1 MTPEEWRTGM
11 QNEADSVQD
20 AEWSHDTRCH
30 LRRRA
35 WLSGTAITLGFTAA
49 MLVLAILL
57 NAALFG
63 VLPGTNATLNGALWN
78 QFNIGWLFVAGL
90 GYLMSRRGF
99 TPLQATAGLLTAMIL
114 GSVVAR
120 LVTLDVRVSFPE
132 GMNGTFDLLPAPTS
146 VSSGSLLL
154 PVAANIA
161 ALGLGFLLARATSG
175 RREPA

>member
-1 MTPEEWRTGM
+1 MTPEEWNVGIR
-11 QNEADSVQD
+11 NEADSVQD
-20 AEWSHDTRCH
+20 THWSQDTRRH

-35 WLSGTAITLGFTAA
+35 WLTATAITLGFTAT

-78 QFNIGWLFVAGL
+78 QFSIGWLFVAGL
-90 GYLMSRRGF
+90 GSLMSRRGF

-120 LVTLDVRVSFPE
+120 LVTLDVHVSFPE
-132 GMNGTFDLLPAPTS
+132 GMNGTFDLLPGPTS
-146 VSSGSLLL
+146 VSIGSLLI

-161 ALGLGFLLARATSG
+161 ALGVGFLLARATSG
-175 RREPA
+175 RRQPA